1 MLEIQIIKVEDPGCL
16 WARVLRGAGV
26 QPVSPEEYERLKVK
40 MNLFY
45 HEVDMD
51 LQKLKPA
58 ELKEGLVCVVFSLA
72 LKSWCR
78 AVVESIIEGTLDSQA
93 WCLLVDHGDHIIVRA
108 DDVRTPL
115 EKFLLLPFRVRRFR
129 LAGIRPMTLQVP
141 ISGDTAELV
150 PSSTWD
156 SSATKYLHNLL
167 QVSTLVE
174 AVLCETHAGCS
185 AVELYLTINDTKIC
199 VNHELVAKKFACFV
213 SEKSSVPD
221 GNRNGDRVPVSL
233 AWDIYSSL
241 QKLLEMKGCCPV
253 KASPP
258 PDIPQNP
265 HRTEQRDDPQT
276 RTEQRD
282 DPQPQTRT
290 EQRDD
295 PQPQTRTEQR
305 DDPQPQTRTEQ
316 RDDPPPQTESEQQ
329 KPPVS
334 EEEHMPS
341 PVKPRVHKLPRKA
354 GTDTIG
360 RGWRIRVEATNMITE
375 ETCAQTDVNK
385 AQYMKFKLPVHTK
398 QIPESVEEKRH
409 SPDQTEEKRH
419 SPDQTEEKRHSPD
432 QTEEKRHSPDQTE
445 EKRHS
450 PDQTEEKR
458 HSPDQTEEKRHSP
471 DQTEEKRHSPDQTEE
486 KRHSPDQT
494 EEKRHSPDQT
504 EEKRHSPDQTEE
516 KRHSPDQTEE
526 SGSASAPAVSSA
538 SCASGSSE
546 EQKVASL
553 SQEPNLDDQ
562 LASSRLM
569 QFLNPD
575 PLNPDQ
581 ESVGAKAARCDPGHL
596 GVLVHSALRVEP
608 CRNLARAPISEQFRK
623 FLLWRKYDGPNVAE
637 SYCWPAVARGF
648 DTVLV
653 SHNGDNPLSYIPPL
667 LMLLQT
673 VSVVSSLA
681 ARTGPVAVILCPGWE
696 KVQTVLELLEDS
708 RATHSLHPT
717 SVLLGLDQDEPKKF
731 KIQRNC
737 QLLVTTPFSMTRLL
751 DAQCFLFLRLC
762 HLVLDEADVLYSQ
775 APEQMSVILKHFQK
789 VVSGEERSSCPRQ
802 IIAVG
807 GRWSAG
813 IQALVREHM
822 IYPSVIITVMEEAA
836 LYGRVHQRVQLCLDC
851 DKISVL
857 LGSLDFHPPK
867 PQKTLIITNSAEETE
882 HVYKAVVNTAV
893 FTLKAHED
901 VTDQFDFV
909 IDQWRKDI
917 GQGTQ
922 VILVTTNDC
931 LKALG
936 IRDATCVVHYGFPSS
951 PKLFG
956 RRLFCMSENFRSLP
970 DTDHGESWCPAAQSV
985 LLMSELNARHVCG
998 VLRYLR
1004 RAGARLPPELLQ
1016 FALGVQQAKE
1026 EQKTQRPLCCA
1037 LKSFGFC
1044 RDSTVCP
1051 DRHMINK
1058 SLDHPKHPDSGT
1070 VMVLPLVIKTAS
1082 VYSGRIV
1089 SQREDRYEA
1098 LAAAMSAHYAGERLC
1113 AVEVLEGALYAVQEE
1128 NTYSRV
1134 RVTEVPDKG
1143 EQLFSSVTACFIDEG
1158 RTQEVKSH
1166 QLLQL
1171 PAELQELPGQAV
1183 EIVLC
1188 RAQPVDGEMDW
1199 NPKVTR
1205 AVSLKIRGK
1214 PHQARVV
1221 MSVGNTVWVDPMV
1234 RMTRVP
1240 GLKTYINEYNV
1251 HAEILASG
1259 FGVNNPQHLDLLKRV
1274 FQREQ
1279 NLITLDQ
1286 HLTDDRSES
1295 PAPSVSEELM
1305 TSRMKDVVSTHNAL
1319 RFIQSSSADQEPTEE
1334 TRPDVNGLSSPDQTS
1349 CETDKDEALSVNR
1362 LQAANKPQF
1371 IHNPGLLS
1379 FQPPSF
1385 HPQIK
1390 WFQRGEFVNI
1400 CVKLINPVMQKCEFS
1415 SDTVIYSGYVNGRH
1429 YHTKLELSGDIIA
1442 EKCSWEIKCNE
1453 PVMKLMKKEKQDW
1466 TTLLKHKSAFVS
1478 YEFDHIDEA
1487 RASPV
1492 NGHWFQAEL
1501 GEDGCFVSS
1510 ESNSDSD

>member
-1 MLEIQIIKVEDPGCL
+1 MLEIQIIKIEDPGCL
-16 WARVLRGAGV
+16 WARVLKGPGI
-26 QPVSPEEYERLKVK
+26 QPDSPEEYESLRVK

-45 HEVDMD
+45 HEVDLD
-51 LQKLKPA
+51 VQKLKPA

-78 AVVESIIEGTLDSQA
+78 AVVESVFQGMVDTQA
-93 WCLLVDHGDHIIVRA
+93 WCLLVDHGDRIIVRA

-115 EKFLLLPFRVRRFR
+115 EKFLQLPFRVRCFK

-141 ISGDTAELV
+141 ISENTAELV

-174 AVLCETHAGCS
+174 AVLCETQAGCS
-185 AVELYLTINDTKIC
+185 VIELYLTINNTKIC

-213 SEKSSVPD
+213 SEKSSALE
-221 GNRNGDRVPVSL
+221 GNMNGDRAPISL
-233 AWDIYSSL
+233 AWDIYSSPH
-241 QKLLEMKGCCPV
+241 QLLEMKGRCPV
-253 KASPP
+253 KAPP
-258 PDIPQNP
+258 SDILI
-265 HRTEQRDDPQT
+265 RKERKDDPQT
-276 RTEQRD
+276 ETEEASQ
-282 DPQPQTRT
+282 
-290 EQRDD
+290 
-295 PQPQTRTEQR
+295 
-305 DDPQPQTRTEQ
+305 
-316 RDDPPPQTESEQQ
+316 SEKQ
-329 KPPVS
+329 KPQVS
-334 EEEHMPS
+334 VEAHMPS
-341 PVKPRVHKLPRKA
+341 QVNPRVPKLTHNA

-360 RGWRIRVEATNMITE
+360 RGWRIRAEATDIFTDE
-375 ETCAQTDVNK
+375 RCGQTDIHK
-385 AQYMKFKLPVHTK
+385 PLYMKFNTLSHSK
-398 QIPESVEEKRH
+398 QIPQPDRTDNNSIASTPAAS
-409 SPDQTEEKRH
+409 SP
-419 SPDQTEEKRHSPD
+419 
-432 QTEEKRHSPDQTE
+432 
-445 EKRHS
+445 
-450 PDQTEEKR
+450 
-458 HSPDQTEEKRHSP
+458 
-471 DQTEEKRHSPDQTEE
+471 
-486 KRHSPDQT
+486 
-494 EEKRHSPDQT
+494 
-504 EEKRHSPDQTEE
+504 
-516 KRHSPDQTEE
+516 
-526 SGSASAPAVSSA
+526 
-538 SCASGSSE
+538 SCASDSSK
-546 EQKVASL
+546 EQKVAAL
-553 SQEPNLDDQ
+553 SQEPSLEDQ
-562 LASSRLM
+562 LTSSRLM

-581 ESVGAKAARCDPGHL
+581 ESLDAKVERCDPGHL
-596 GVLVHSALRVEP
+596 GVIVHAALRVEP
-608 CRNLARAPISEQFRK
+608 CSNLTCAPISEQFRK
-623 FLLWRKYDGPNVAE
+623 FLLWRKYNGPNVAE

-653 SHNGDNPLSYIPPL
+653 SHSGDNPLSYIPPL

-681 ARTGPVAVILCPGWE
+681 ARTGPIAVILCPGWE

-708 RATHSLHPT
+708 KATYNLHPT
-717 SVLLGLDQDEPKKF
+717 SVLLGVDQEEPKKF

-737 QLLVTTPFSMTRLL
+737 QLLVTTPFTMMRLL

-807 GRWSAG
+807 SRWSTG
-813 IQALVREHM
+813 IEALVREHM

-836 LYGRVHQRVQLCLDC
+836 LYGRVHQRAQLCLDC

-857 LGSLDFHPPK
+857 LGSLDLHPPR

-917 GQGTQ
+917 GHGTQ

-956 RRLFCMSENFRSLP
+956 SRLFCMSEHFRNLS
-970 DTDHGESWCPAAQSV
+970 DMDHAESSSPAAQSV
-985 LLMSELNARHVCG
+985 LLLSELNARHVCG

-1004 RAGARLPPELLQ
+1004 RSGALLPPELLQ

-1026 EQKTQRPLCCA
+1026 DRKTDRPLCSS

-1070 VMVLPLVIKTAS
+1070 IMVLPLCLKSAN

-1089 SQREDRYEA
+1089 SRKDDCYET
-1098 LAAAMSAHYAGERLC
+1098 LATEMNAHYASERRC
-1113 AVEVLEGALYAVQEE
+1113 AVEVLKGELYAIQEE
-1128 NTYSRV
+1128 NIYNRV
-1134 RVTEVPDKG
+1134 RVMEVPEKG
-1143 EQLFSSVTACFIDEG
+1143 EQLFSSITACFIDEG

-1171 PAELQELPGQAV
+1171 PPQFQDLPGQAV
-1183 EIVLC
+1183 EIILC
-1188 RAQPVDGEMDW
+1188 RAQPVDGEVDW

-1205 AVSLKIRGK
+1205 AISLKIKGK
-1214 PHQARVV
+1214 LHQARVV

-1259 FGVNNPQHLDLLKRV
+1259 FGVFVPKCHAMNAWAVLTLRQHSWRWSALIASLTLL
-1274 FQREQ
+1274 
-1279 NLITLDQ
+1279 
-1286 HLTDDRSES
+1286 RSRIAFFKEGD
-1295 PAPSVSEELM
+1295 PAPPVSLLPKKSGGVRPSVDNQLIRILTKAVKE
-1305 TSRMKDVVSTHNAL
+1305 
-1319 RFIQSSSADQEPTEE
+1319 F
-1334 TRPDVNGLSSPDQTS
+1334 GL
-1349 CETDKDEALSVNR
+1349 E
-1362 LQAANKPQF
+1362 
-1371 IHNPGLLS
+1371 
-1379 FQPPSF
+1379 
-1385 HPQIK
+1385 
-1390 WFQRGEFVNI
+1390 
-1400 CVKLINPVMQKCEFS
+1400 
-1415 SDTVIYSGYVNGRH
+1415 
-1429 YHTKLELSGDIIA
+1429 
-1442 EKCSWEIKCNE
+1442 
-1453 PVMKLMKKEKQDW
+1453 
-1466 TTLLKHKSAFVS
+1466 
-1478 YEFDHIDEA
+1478 
-1487 RASPV
+1487 
-1492 NGHWFQAEL
+1492 
-1501 GEDGCFVSS
+1501 
-1510 ESNSDSD
+1510 

>member
-1 MLEIQIIKVEDPGCL
+1 MLEIQIIKIEDPGCL
-16 WARVLRGAGV
+16 WARVLKGPGI
-26 QPVSPEEYERLKVK
+26 QPDSPEEYENLRVK

-45 HEVDMD
+45 HEVDLD
-51 LQKLKPA
+51 VQKLKPA

-78 AVVESIIEGTLDSQA
+78 AVVESVFQGMVETQA
-93 WCLLVDHGDHIIVRA
+93 WCLLVDHGDRIIVRA

-115 EKFLLLPFRVRRFR
+115 EKFLQLPFRVRRFK

-141 ISGDTAELV
+141 ISENTAD

-167 QVSTLVE
+167 QGKMSTLVE
-174 AVLCETHAGCS
+174 AVLCETQAGCS
-185 AVELYLTINDTKIC
+185 AIELYLTINNTKVNC
-199 VNHELVAKKFACFV
+199 VYMTLFCH
-213 SEKSSVPD
+213 
-221 GNRNGDRVPVSL
+221 
-233 AWDIYSSL
+233 
-241 QKLLEMKGCCPV
+241 
-253 KASPP
+253 
-258 PDIPQNP
+258 PQN
-265 HRTEQRDDPQT
+265 TG
-276 RTEQRD
+276 
-282 DPQPQTRT
+282 
-290 EQRDD
+290 
-295 PQPQTRTEQR
+295 
-305 DDPQPQTRTEQ
+305 
-316 RDDPPPQTESEQQ
+316 
-329 KPPVS
+329 
-334 EEEHMPS
+334 
-341 PVKPRVHKLPRKA
+341 L
-354 GTDTIG
+354 
-360 RGWRIRVEATNMITE
+360 
-375 ETCAQTDVNK
+375 
-385 AQYMKFKLPVHTK
+385 
-398 QIPESVEEKRH
+398 
-409 SPDQTEEKRH
+409 
-419 SPDQTEEKRHSPD
+419 
-432 QTEEKRHSPDQTE
+432 
-445 EKRHS
+445 
-450 PDQTEEKR
+450 
-458 HSPDQTEEKRHSP
+458 
-471 DQTEEKRHSPDQTEE
+471 
-486 KRHSPDQT
+486 
-494 EEKRHSPDQT
+494 
-504 EEKRHSPDQTEE
+504 
-516 KRHSPDQTEE
+516 
-526 SGSASAPAVSSA
+526 
-538 SCASGSSE
+538 
-546 EQKVASL
+546 
-553 SQEPNLDDQ
+553 
-562 LASSRLM
+562 LM

-581 ESVGAKAARCDPGHL
+581 ESLDAKVR
-596 GVLVHSALRVEP
+596 
-608 CRNLARAPISEQFRK
+608 
-623 FLLWRKYDGPNVAE
+623 FLLWRKYNGPNVAE

-653 SHNGDNPLSYIPPL
+653 SHSGDNPLSYIPPL

-681 ARTGPVAVILCPGWE
+681 ARTGPTAVILCPGWE
-696 KVQTVLELLEDS
+696 KVQTLLELLEDS
-708 RATHSLHPT
+708 KATYNLHPT
-717 SVLLGLDQDEPKKF
+717 SVLLGVDQEEPKKF
-731 KIQRNC
+731 KIPRNC
-737 QLLVTTPFSMTRLL
+737 QLLVTTPFTMMRLL

-807 GRWSAG
+807 SRWSAG
-813 IQALVREHM
+813 IEALVREHM

-917 GQGTQ
+917 SRGTQ

-956 RRLFCMSENFRSLP
+956 SRLFCMSEHFRNLS
-970 DTDHGESWCPAAQSV
+970 DMDHAESSSPAAQSV
-985 LLMSELNARHVCG
+985 LLLSELNARHVCG

-1004 RAGARLPPELLQ
+1004 RSGALLPPELLQ

-1026 EQKTQRPLCCA
+1026 EQKTDRPLCSS

-1070 VMVLPLVIKTAS
+1070 VMVLPLCIKSAN

-1089 SQREDRYEA
+1089 SQKDDCYET
-1098 LAAAMSAHYAGERLC
+1098 LAAEMNAHYASERRC
-1113 AVEVLEGALYAVQEE
+1113 AVEVLKGELYAIQEE
-1128 NTYSRV
+1128 NIYNRV
-1134 RVTEVPDKG
+1134 RVMEVPEKG

-1171 PAELQELPGQAV
+1171 PPQFQDLPGQAV
-1183 EIVLC
+1183 ELILC
-1188 RAQPVDGEMDW
+1188 RAQPVDGEVDW

-1205 AVSLKIRGK
+1205 AISQKIRGK
-1214 PHQARVV
+1214 LHQARVV

-1259 FGVNNPQHLDLLKRV
+1259 FGVNNPQHLELLKRV
-1274 FQREQ
+1274 FQGDE
-1279 NLITLDQ
+1279 NASTLQ
-1286 HLTDDRSES
+1286 HLTDDRFITNTQISLMFES
-1295 PAPSVSEELM
+1295 PSSSSQQRVEVIEDVLTSKMRDLVS
-1305 TSRMKDVVSTHNAL
+1305 SHNAMES
-1319 RFIQSSSADQEPTEE
+1319 RQTPISPQNNSAVQC
-1334 TRPDVNGLSSPDQTS
+1334 NGVL
-1349 CETDKDEALSVNR
+1349 KD
-1362 LQAANKPQF
+1362 
-1371 IHNPGLLS
+1371 
-1379 FQPPSF
+1379 
-1385 HPQIK
+1385 
-1390 WFQRGEFVNI
+1390 
-1400 CVKLINPVMQKCEFS
+1400 
-1415 SDTVIYSGYVNGRH
+1415 SD
-1429 YHTKLELSGDIIA
+1429 D
-1442 EKCSWEIKCNE
+1442 
-1453 PVMKLMKKEKQDW
+1453 D
-1466 TTLLKHKSAFVS
+1466 
-1478 YEFDHIDEA
+1478 D
-1487 RASPV
+1487 
-1492 NGHWFQAEL
+1492 
-1501 GEDGCFVSS
+1501 SS
-1510 ESNSDSD
+1510 EGSMNIVRLV

>member
-1 MLEIQIIKVEDPGCL
+1 MGFAVGIEEMLEIQIIKIEDPGCL
-16 WARVLRGAGV
+16 WARVLKGAGV
-26 QPVSPEEYERLKVK
+26 QPDSPEEYENLRVK

-45 HEVDMD
+45 HEVDLD
-51 LQKLKPA
+51 VQKLKPS

-78 AVVESIIEGTLDSQA
+78 AVVESVFQGTVDTQA
-93 WCLLVDHGDHIIVRA
+93 WCLLVDHGDRIIVGA
-108 DDVRTPL
+108 EEVRTPL
-115 EKFLLLPFRVRRFR
+115 EKFLQLPFRVRRFK
-129 LAGIRPMTLQVP
+129 LAGIGPMTLQVP
-141 ISGDTAELV
+141 ISENTAELV

-174 AVLCETHAGCS
+174 AVLCETQASCS
-185 AVELYLTINDTKIC
+185 AIELYLTVNNTKLC
-199 VNHELVAKKFACFV
+199 VNHELVAKKFACFMK
-213 SEKSSVPD
+213 EKSSALE
-221 GNRNGDRVPVSL
+221 GNRNGDRAPISL
-233 AWDIYSSL
+233 AWDIYSSPH
-241 QKLLEMKGCCPV
+241 QLLEMKGCCPI
-253 KASPP
+253 KPP
-258 PDIPQNP
+258 PFSILT
-265 HRTEQRDDPQT
+265 RKEQKDD
-276 RTEQRD
+276 
-282 DPQPQTRT
+282 
-290 EQRDD
+290 
-295 PQPQTRTEQR
+295 
-305 DDPQPQTRTEQ
+305 
-316 RDDPPPQTESEQQ
+316 PQTESEEVSHLKKQ
-329 KPPVS
+329 KPQVS
-334 EEEHMPS
+334 EEADMLS
-341 PVKPRVHKLPRKA
+341 QVNPRVSKLTRNA

-360 RGWRIRVEATNMITE
+360 RGWRIRAEATDIFTDE
-375 ETCAQTDVNK
+375 RCDQTNVHK
-385 AQYMKFKLPVHTK
+385 PQYMKFNTLSHSK
-398 QIPESVEEKRH
+398 QIPQTFEEQQH
-409 SPDQTEEKRH
+409 NPDQTDNN
-419 SPDQTEEKRHSPD
+419 SI
-432 QTEEKRHSPDQTE
+432 
-445 EKRHS
+445 
-450 PDQTEEKR
+450 
-458 HSPDQTEEKRHSP
+458 
-471 DQTEEKRHSPDQTEE
+471 
-486 KRHSPDQT
+486 
-494 EEKRHSPDQT
+494 
-504 EEKRHSPDQTEE
+504 
-516 KRHSPDQTEE
+516 
-526 SGSASAPAVSSA
+526 ASTPAASSSSRVSD
-538 SCASGSSE
+538 SSE
-546 EQKVASL
+546 EQKVAAP
-553 SQEPNLDDQ
+553 SQEPSLEDQ

-581 ESVGAKAARCDPGHL
+581 ESLDAKVVRCDPGHS
-596 GVLVHSALRVEP
+596 GVLVHAALRVEP
-608 CRNLARAPISEQFRK
+608 CSNLTRAPISEQFRK
-623 FLLWRKYDGPNVAE
+623 FLLWRKYNGPNVAE

-653 SHNGDNPLSYIPPL
+653 SHSGDNPLSYIPPL

-681 ARTGPVAVILCPGWE
+681 ARTGPIAVILCPGWE

-708 RATHSLHPT
+708 KATYNLHPT
-717 SVLLGLDQDEPKKF
+717 SVLLGVDQEEPKKF

-737 QLLVTTPFSMTRLL
+737 QLLVTTPFTMMRLL

-807 GRWSAG
+807 SRWSAG
-813 IQALVREHM
+813 IEALVREHM
-822 IYPSVIITVMEEAA
+822 IYPSIIITVMEEAA

-857 LGSLDFHPPK
+857 LESLDFHPPK
-867 PQKTLIITNSAEETE
+867 PQKTLIITNSAKETE

-917 GQGTQ
+917 GRGTQ

-956 RRLFCMSENFRSLP
+956 SRLFCLSENFRNLP
-970 DTDHGESWCPAAQSV
+970 DMDHAESSSPAAQSV
-985 LLMSELNARHVCG
+985 LLLSELNARHVCG

-1004 RAGARLPPELLQ
+1004 RTGALLPPELLQ

-1026 EQKTQRPLCCA
+1026 EQKTDRPLCSS

-1051 DRHMINK
+1051 DRHTINK

-1070 VMVLPLVIKTAS
+1070 VMVLPLCIKSAN

-1089 SQREDRYEA
+1089 SQKDDVYES
-1098 LAAAMSAHYAGERLC
+1098 LAAQMNAHYATERRC
-1113 AVEVLEGALYAVQEE
+1113 AVEVLKGELYAVQEE
-1128 NTYSRV
+1128 NIYNRV
-1134 RVTEVPDKG
+1134 RVIEVPEKG

-1171 PAELQELPGQAV
+1171 PPQFQDLLGQAV
-1183 EIVLC
+1183 EIILC
-1188 RAQPVDGEMDW
+1188 RVQPVDGEVDW

-1205 AVSLKIRGK
+1205 AISQKIKGK
-1214 PHQARVV
+1214 LHQARVV

-1274 FQREQ
+1274 FQGDE
-1279 NLITLDQ
+1279 NANTLQ
-1286 HLTDDRSES
+1286 HLTNDRFES
-1295 PAPSVSEELM
+1295 PSSSSQQRVEVIEDVL
-1305 TSRMKDVVSTHNAL
+1305 TSRMKDLVSSHNAMEFSQTPISPQNNSAVQCNGDL
-1319 RFIQSSSADQEPTEE
+1319 KDSDDFDDSSEASMNIMSPDLNGFSSPKQ
-1334 TRPDVNGLSSPDQTS
+1334 TRPASS
-1349 CETDKDEALSVNR
+1349 ETDKDETLSANK
-1362 LQAANKPQF
+1362 LKKINKPQNF
-1371 IHNPGLLS
+1371 HYPAPIS
-1379 FQPPSF
+1379 FQPTSF

-1390 WFQRGEFVNI
+1390 WFQRSETVTVYI
-1400 CVKLINPVMQKCEFS
+1400 KLISPVMQKCDFC
-1415 SDTVIYSGYVNGRH
+1415 SDTVIYSGYVNDRH
-1429 YHTKLELSGDIIA
+1429 YYAKLELSGDIIA
-1442 EKCSWEIKCNE
+1442 EECSWEMRCNE
-1453 PVMKLMKKEKQDW
+1453 PVMKLKKKEKQDW
-1466 TTLLKHKSAFVS
+1466 RTLLKHKSQFVS
-1478 YEFDHIDEA
+1478 YEFDFIDEP
-1487 RASPV
+1487 RVSSL
-1492 NGHWFQAEL
+1492 NGHLFLAEV
-1501 GEDGCFVSS
+1501 GEEGCYVSS
-1510 ESNSDSD
+1510 ESASDSD

>member
-1 MLEIQIIKVEDPGCL
+1 PGIQPD
-16 WARVLRGAGV
+16 
-26 QPVSPEEYERLKVK
+26 SPEEYESLRVK
-40 MNLFY
+40 INLFY
-45 HEVDMD
+45 HEVDLD
-51 LQKLKPA
+51 VQKLKPA

-78 AVVESIIEGTLDSQA
+78 AVVESVFQGMVDTQA
-93 WCLLVDHGDHIIVRA
+93 WCLLVDHGDRIIVRA

-115 EKFLLLPFRVRRFR
+115 EKFLQLPFRVRCFK

-141 ISGDTAELV
+141 ISENTAELV

-174 AVLCETHAGCS
+174 AVLCETQAGCS
-185 AVELYLTINDTKIC
+185 VIELYLTINNIKIC

-213 SEKSSVPD
+213 SEKSSALEE
-221 GNRNGDRVPVSL
+221 NRNGDRAPISL
-233 AWDIYSSL
+233 AWDIYSSPN
-241 QKLLEMKGCCPV
+241 QLLEMKGRCPV
-253 KASPP
+253 KAPP
-258 PDIPQNP
+258 SDILI
-265 HRTEQRDDPQT
+265 RKERKDDPQT
-276 RTEQRD
+276 GQC
-282 DPQPQTRT
+282 
-290 EQRDD
+290 
-295 PQPQTRTEQR
+295 
-305 DDPQPQTRTEQ
+305 
-316 RDDPPPQTESEQQ
+316 
-329 KPPVS
+329 V
-334 EEEHMPS
+334 
-341 PVKPRVHKLPRKA
+341 RVCQLNSYFC
-354 GTDTIG
+354 GLIQIG
-360 RGWRIRVEATNMITE
+360 RGWRIRAEATDIFTDE
-375 ETCAQTDVNK
+375 RCGQTDIHN
-385 AQYMKFKLPVHTK
+385 
-398 QIPESVEEKRH
+398 
-409 SPDQTEEKRH
+409 
-419 SPDQTEEKRHSPD
+419 
-432 QTEEKRHSPDQTE
+432 
-445 EKRHS
+445 
-450 PDQTEEKR
+450 
-458 HSPDQTEEKRHSP
+458 
-471 DQTEEKRHSPDQTEE
+471 
-486 KRHSPDQT
+486 
-494 EEKRHSPDQT
+494 
-504 EEKRHSPDQTEE
+504 
-516 KRHSPDQTEE
+516 
-526 SGSASAPAVSSA
+526 ASDSSK
-538 SCASGSSE
+538 
-546 EQKVASL
+546 EQKVAAL
-553 SQEPNLDDQ
+553 SQEPSLEDQ
-562 LASSRLM
+562 LTSSRLM

-581 ESVGAKAARCDPGHL
+581 ESLDAKVERCDPGHL
-596 GVLVHSALRVEP
+596 GVIVHAALRVEP
-608 CRNLARAPISEQFRK
+608 CSNLTRAPISEQFRK
-623 FLLWRKYDGPNVAE
+623 FLLWRKYNGPNVAE

-653 SHNGDNPLSYIPPL
+653 SHSGDNPLSYIPPL

-681 ARTGPVAVILCPGWE
+681 ARTGPIAVILCPGWE

-708 RATHSLHPT
+708 KATYNLHPT
-717 SVLLGLDQDEPKKF
+717 SVLLGVDQEEPKKF

-737 QLLVTTPFSMTRLL
+737 QLLVTTPFTMMRLL

-807 GRWSAG
+807 SRWSAG
-813 IQALVREHM
+813 IEALVREHM

-836 LYGRVHQRVQLCLDC
+836 LYGRVHQRAQLCLDC

-917 GQGTQ
+917 GHGTQ

-956 RRLFCMSENFRSLP
+956 SRLFCMSEHFRNLS
-970 DTDHGESWCPAAQSV
+970 DMDHAESSSPAAQSV
-985 LLMSELNARHVCG
+985 LLLSELNARHVCG

-1004 RAGARLPPELLQ
+1004 RSGALLPPELLQ

-1026 EQKTQRPLCCA
+1026 DRKTDRPLCSS

-1070 VMVLPLVIKTAS
+1070 IMVLPLCIKSAN

-1089 SQREDRYEA
+1089 SRKDDCYET
-1098 LAAAMSAHYAGERLC
+1098 LAAEMNAHYGSERRC
-1113 AVEVLEGALYAVQEE
+1113 AVEVLKGELYAIQEE
-1128 NTYSRV
+1128 NIYNRV
-1134 RVTEVPDKG
+1134 RVMEVPEKG

-1171 PAELQELPGQAV
+1171 PPQFQDLPGQAV
-1183 EIVLC
+1183 EIILC
-1188 RAQPVDGEMDW
+1188 RAQPVDGEVVW

-1205 AVSLKIRGK
+1205 AISQKIKGK
-1214 PHQARVV
+1214 LHQARVV

-1259 FGVNNPQHLDLLKRV
+1259 FGVNNPQHVDLLKRV
-1274 FQREQ
+1274 FQGDE
-1279 NLITLDQ
+1279 NANTLQ
-1286 HLTDDRSES
+1286 HLTDDRFES
-1295 PAPSVSEELM
+1295 PSSSSQQRVEVTVDVL
-1305 TSRMKDVVSTHNAL
+1305 TSRMKDLVSSHNVMDFSQTPISPQNNSAVL
-1319 RFIQSSSADQEPTEE
+1319 CNGDLKDSDVDDDDSSEGSMNIMSPDLNGFSSLNQ
-1334 TRPDVNGLSSPDQTS
+1334 TRPTSS
-1349 CETDKDEALSVNR
+1349 ETGTNTKCF
-1362 LQAANKPQF
+1362 PC
-1371 IHNPGLLS
+1371 
-1379 FQPPSF
+1379 SF

-1390 WFQRGEFVNI
+1390 WFQRGELVTI
-1400 CVKLINPVMQKCEFS
+1400 YIKLINPAMQKCEFH
-1415 SDTVIYSGYVNGRH
+1415 SDTAIYSGYVYDRH
-1429 YHTKLELSGDIIA
+1429 YYAKLELSGDIIA
-1442 EKCSWEIKCNE
+1442 DESSWEMRCNE
-1453 PVMKLMKKEKQDW
+1453 PVMKLKKKEKRDW
-1466 TTLLKHKSAFVS
+1466 RSLLKHKAPSIS
-1478 YEFDHIDEA
+1478 YSD
-1487 RASPV
+1487 V
-1492 NGHWFQAEL
+1492 
-1501 GEDGCFVSS
+1501 GEEGCYVSS
-1510 ESNSDSD
+1510 ECDSD

>member
-1 MLEIQIIKVEDPGCL
+1 
-16 WARVLRGAGV
+16 
-26 QPVSPEEYERLKVK
+26 

-51 LQKLKPA
+51 LQKLKPD

-141 ISGDTAELV
+141 ISGDPAELV
-150 PSSTWD
+150 PSSMWD

-233 AWDIYSSL
+233 AWDIYSSP

-253 KASPP
+253 KASPT

-265 HRTEQRDDPQT
+265 HRTE
-276 RTEQRD
+276 RTDE
-282 DPQPQTRT
+282 
-290 EQRDD
+290 
-295 PQPQTRTEQR
+295 
-305 DDPQPQTRTEQ
+305 
-316 RDDPPPQTESEQQ
+316 PPQTESEQQ
-329 KPPVS
+329 KPQVS
-334 EEEHMPS
+334 EEEHTPS
-341 PVKPRVHKLPRKA
+341 PVKPRLHKLTRNA
-354 GTDTIG
+354 GTNTIG
-360 RGWRIRVEATNMITE
+360 RGWRIRVEATDIITD
-375 ETCAQTDVNK
+375 ETCAQTVMNK
-385 AQYMKFKLPVHTK
+385 AQYMKFKVHSK
-398 QIPESVEEKRH
+398 QIPESVEEKRD
-409 SPDQTEEKRH
+409 SPDQTEEN
-419 SPDQTEEKRHSPD
+419 
-432 QTEEKRHSPDQTE
+432 
-445 EKRHS
+445 
-450 PDQTEEKR
+450 
-458 HSPDQTEEKRHSP
+458 
-471 DQTEEKRHSPDQTEE
+471 
-486 KRHSPDQT
+486 
-494 EEKRHSPDQT
+494 
-504 EEKRHSPDQTEE
+504 
-516 KRHSPDQTEE
+516 
-526 SGSASAPAVSSA
+526 GIMASA
-538 SCASGSSE
+538 SCTSGSSE

-581 ESVGAKAARCDPGHL
+581 DSLDAKAARCDPGHL
-596 GVLVHSALRVEP
+596 GVVVHSALRVEP

-623 FLLWRKYDGPNVAE
+623 FLLWRKYSGPSVAE

-653 SHNGDNPLSYIPPL
+653 SHSGDNPLSYIPPL

-673 VSVVSSLA
+673 VSVVSSIA

-737 QLLVTTPFSMTRLL
+737 QLLVTTPFSMMRLL

-775 APEQMSVILKHFQK
+775 APEQMSVILKHFK
-789 VVSGEERSSCPRQ
+789 KLVSGEERSSCPRQ

-807 GRWSAG
+807 GRWSDG

-917 GQGTQ
+917 GHGTQ

-985 LLMSELNARHVCG
+985 LLLSELNARHVCG

-1070 VMVLPLVIKTAS
+1070 VMVLPLLIKTAS

-1098 LAAAMSAHYAGERLC
+1098 LAAAMSAHYAGERRC
-1113 AVEVLEGALYAVQEE
+1113 AVEVLEGELYAIQDE

-1134 RVTEVPDKG
+1134 RVMEVPDKG

-1171 PAELQELPGQAV
+1171 PAEFQELPGQAV

-1188 RAQPVDGEMDW
+1188 RAQPVDGEVDW

-1214 PHQARVV
+1214 LHQARVV

-1274 FQREQ
+1274 FQGEQ

-1295 PAPSVSEELM
+1295 PVLSVSEELM
-1305 TSRMKDVVSTHNAL
+1305 TSRMKDVVSAHNAL
-1319 RFIQSSSADQEPTEE
+1319 HFIHSSSADQEPAEE
-1334 TRPDVNGLSSPDQTS
+1334 TRLTPSFRLVLTHLLIIILMFFCFSPDVNGFSSPDQTS
-1349 CETDKDEALSVNR
+1349 YKDEALSVNR

-1371 IHNPGLLS
+1371 LHNPALLS

-1390 WFQRGEFVNI
+1390 WFQKGEFVTI

-1415 SDTVIYSGYVNGRH
+1415 SDTVIYSGYVNDRH
-1429 YHTKLELSGDIIA
+1429 YHAKLELSGDIIA
-1442 EKCSWEIKCNE
+1442 ERCSWEIRCNE

-1501 GEDGCFVSS
+1501 GEDGCYVSS
-1510 ESNSDSD
+1510 ESCSDSD

>member
-1 MLEIQIIKVEDPGCL
+1 MLEIQIIKIEDPGCL
-16 WARVLRGAGV
+16 WARVLKGPGI
-26 QPVSPEEYERLKVK
+26 QPDNPEEYEHLRVK

-45 HEVDMD
+45 HEVDLD
-51 LQKLKPA
+51 IQKLKPA

-78 AVVESIIEGTLDSQA
+78 AVVESVIEGTLDSQA

-115 EKFLLLPFRVRRFR
+115 EKFLQLPFRLRRFR

-199 VNHELVAKKFACFV
+199 VNHELVAKKFACFM
-213 SEKSSVPD
+213 SERSSVPE
-221 GNRNGDRVPVSL
+221 GSGNGDRAPVSL
-233 AWDIYSSL
+233 AWDIYSSP

-253 KASPP
+253 KAAPA
-258 PDIPQNP
+258 DIP
-265 HRTEQRDDPQT
+265 HRKERSDDPH
-276 RTEQRD
+276 
-282 DPQPQTRT
+282 PH
-290 EQRDD
+290 
-295 PQPQTRTEQR
+295 
-305 DDPQPQTRTEQ
+305 
-316 RDDPPPQTESEQQ
+316 TESEQQ
-329 KPPVS
+329 KPQVS
-334 EEEHMPS
+334 EEAHVPS
-341 PVKPRVHKLPRKA
+341 PVKPQGPKLTRNA

-360 RGWRIRVEATNMITE
+360 RGWRIRVEATDIITD
-375 ETCAQTDVNK
+375 ETCAQNNTNWSR
-385 AQYMKFKLPVHTK
+385 YMKFKVHSK
-398 QIPESVEEKRH
+398 PISESVGEKQH
-409 SPDQTEEKRH
+409 SQTEENG
-419 SPDQTEEKRHSPD
+419 T
-432 QTEEKRHSPDQTE
+432 
-445 EKRHS
+445 
-450 PDQTEEKR
+450 
-458 HSPDQTEEKRHSP
+458 
-471 DQTEEKRHSPDQTEE
+471 
-486 KRHSPDQT
+486 
-494 EEKRHSPDQT
+494 
-504 EEKRHSPDQTEE
+504 
-516 KRHSPDQTEE
+516 
-526 SGSASAPAVSSA
+526 ASTPAVSP
-538 SCASGSSE
+538 ASGSSSE
-546 EQKVASL
+546 EQKVAAL
-553 SQEPNLDDQ
+553 SQEPSLDDQ

-581 ESVGAKAARCDPGHL
+581 ESLDAKVVRCDPGHS
-596 GVLVHSALRVEP
+596 GVLVHSALRIEP
-608 CRNLARAPISEQFRK
+608 CRNLARAPISEPFRK
-623 FLLWRKYDGPNVAE
+623 FLLWKKYNGPNVAE

-653 SHNGDNPLSYIPPL
+653 SHNGDNPLSYVPPL

-673 VSVVSSLA
+673 VSIVSSLA

-717 SVLLGLDQDEPKKF
+717 SVLLGVDQDEPKKF

-737 QLLVTTPFSMTRLL
+737 QLLVTTPFTMMRLL

-813 IQALVREHM
+813 MEALVREHM
-822 IYPSVIITVMEEAA
+822 IYPSVVITVMEEAA

-901 VTDQFDFV
+901 VTDQFDFI

-917 GQGTQ
+917 GHGTQ
-922 VILVTTNDC
+922 LILVITNDC

-956 RRLFCMSENFRSLP
+956 SRLFCMSENFRSLL
-970 DTDHGESWCPAAQSV
+970 DMDHGESGSPTAQSV
-985 LLMSELNARHVCG
+985 LLLSEQNARHVCG

-1004 RAGARLPPELLQ
+1004 RAGALLPPELLQ

-1026 EQKTQRPLCCA
+1026 EQKTDRPLCCS

-1044 RDSTVCP
+1044 RDSTACP

-1070 VMVLPLVIKTAS
+1070 VMVLPLLIKTAN

-1089 SQREDRYEA
+1089 RQKDDPYEA
-1098 LAAAMSAHYAGERLC
+1098 LAAQMSAHYADERRC
-1113 AVEVLEGALYAVQEE
+1113 AVDVLQGELYAIQEE
-1128 NTYSRV
+1128 SVCHRV
-1134 RVTEVPDKG
+1134 RVIEVPDKG

-1171 PAELQELPGQAV
+1171 PAQFQDLPGQAV
-1183 EIVLC
+1183 EIILC
-1188 RAQPVDGEMDW
+1188 RAQPVDGEVDW

-1214 PHQARVV
+1214 LHQARVV

-1259 FGVNNPQHLDLLKRV
+1259 FGVSNPQHLDLLKRV
-1274 FQREQ
+1274 FQGEQ
-1279 NLITLDQ
+1279 DFSTLDQ
-1286 HLTDDRSES
+1286 LLTDDSCES
-1295 PAPSVSEELM
+1295 PSLRVSVTEDQM
-1305 TSRMKDVVSTHNAL
+1305 ASRMKDVVSAHNAM
-1319 RFIQSSSADQEPTEE
+1319 RFIQSSGDQEPAQESS
-1334 TRPDVNGLSSPDQTS
+1334 RPHLNGFSSPEQAS
-1349 CETDKDEALSVNR
+1349 CETDKDEALSVNKP
-1362 LQAANKPQF
+1362 QTVNKPQIF
-1371 IHNPGLLS
+1371 HNPAILS
-1379 FQPPSF
+1379 FQPSSF

-1390 WFQRGEFVNI
+1390 WFQRGEIVTV
-1400 CVKLINPVMQKCEFS
+1400 CVKLTSPVMQKCEFS
-1415 SDTVIYSGYVNGRH
+1415 SDTVTYSGFVNDRR
-1429 YHTKLELSGDIIA
+1429 YYAKLELFGDIIA
-1442 EKCSWEIKCNE
+1442 ERCSWEIRCNE

-1466 TTLLKHKSAFVS
+1466 RTLLKHKSAFVS
-1478 YEFDHIDEA
+1478 YEFDYIDEA

-1492 NGHWFQAEL
+1492 NGHCFLAEV

-1510 ESNSDSD
+1510 DSDSD

>member
-1 MLEIQIIKVEDPGCL
+1 MLEIQIMKIEDPGCL
-16 WARVLRGAGV
+16 WARVLKGSGI
-26 QPVSPEEYERLKVK
+26 QPDSPEEYESLRVK

-45 HEVDMD
+45 HEVDLD
-51 LQKLKPA
+51 VQKLKPA

-78 AVVESIIEGTLDSQA
+78 AVVESVFQGMVDMQA
-93 WCLLVDHGDHIIVRA
+93 WCLLVDHGDRIIVGA
-108 DDVRTPL
+108 EDVRTPL
-115 EKFLLLPFRVRRFR
+115 EKFLQLPFRVRCFK

-141 ISGDTAELV
+141 VSENTAELV

-174 AVLCETHAGCS
+174 AVLCETQAGCS
-185 AVELYLTINDTKIC
+185 AIELYLTINNTKLC
-199 VNHELVAKKFACFV
+199 VNHELVVKKFACFLK
-213 SEKSSVPD
+213 EESSALE
-221 GNRNGDRVPVSL
+221 GNRNGDRAPISL
-233 AWDIYSSL
+233 AWDIYSSPH
-241 QKLLEMKGCCPV
+241 QLLEMKGCCPV
-253 KASPP
+253 KPP
-258 PDIPQNP
+258 PFSILT
-265 HRTEQRDDPQT
+265 RKEQKDDP
-276 RTEQRD
+276 RTGHR
-282 DPQPQTRT
+282 
-290 EQRDD
+290 
-295 PQPQTRTEQR
+295 
-305 DDPQPQTRTEQ
+305 
-316 RDDPPPQTESEQQ
+316 Q
-329 KPPVS
+329 KPQLS
-334 EEEHMPS
+334 EEADMLS
-341 PVKPRVHKLPRKA
+341 QVNPRVSKLARNA

-360 RGWRIRVEATNMITE
+360 RGWRIRAEATDIFTDERCSFCNPPISCQNMVLLVFV
-375 ETCAQTDVNK
+375 CLQ
-385 AQYMKFKLPVHTK
+385 
-398 QIPESVEEKRH
+398 
-409 SPDQTEEKRH
+409 
-419 SPDQTEEKRHSPD
+419 
-432 QTEEKRHSPDQTE
+432 
-445 EKRHS
+445 
-450 PDQTEEKR
+450 
-458 HSPDQTEEKRHSP
+458 
-471 DQTEEKRHSPDQTEE
+471 
-486 KRHSPDQT
+486 
-494 EEKRHSPDQT
+494 
-504 EEKRHSPDQTEE
+504 
-516 KRHSPDQTEE
+516 
-526 SGSASAPAVSSA
+526 SASD
-538 SCASGSSE
+538 SSE
-546 EQKVASL
+546 EQKVAAP
-553 SQEPNLDDQ
+553 SQEPSLEDQ
-562 LASSRLM
+562 LTSSRLM

-575 PLNPDQ
+575 PLNPAQ
-581 ESVGAKAARCDPGHL
+581 ESLDAKVVRCDPGHS
-596 GVLVHSALRVEP
+596 GVLVHAALRVEP
-608 CRNLARAPISEQFRK
+608 CSNLTRAPISEKFRK
-623 FLLWRKYDGPNVAE
+623 FLLWRKYNGPNVAE

-653 SHNGDNPLSYIPPL
+653 SHCGDSPLSYIPPL

-681 ARTGPVAVILCPGWE
+681 ARTGPIAVILCPGWE
-696 KVQTVLELLEDS
+696 KVQMVLELLEDS
-708 RATHSLHPT
+708 KATYNLHPT
-717 SVLLGLDQDEPKKF
+717 SVLLGVDQEEPKKF

-737 QLLVTTPFSMTRLL
+737 QLLVTTPFTMMRLL

-807 GRWSAG
+807 SRWSAG
-813 IQALVREHM
+813 IEALVREHM
-822 IYPSVIITVMEEAA
+822 IYPSIIITVMEEAA

-917 GQGTQ
+917 GHGTQ

-956 RRLFCMSENFRSLP
+956 SRLFCLSENFRNLP
-970 DTDHGESWCPAAQSV
+970 EMDHAESSSPAAQSV
-985 LLMSELNARHVCG
+985 LLLSELNARHVCG

-1004 RAGARLPPELLQ
+1004 RSGALLPPELLQ

-1026 EQKTQRPLCCA
+1026 EQKTDRPLCSS

-1070 VMVLPLVIKTAS
+1070 VMVLPLCIKSAN
-1082 VYSGRIV
+1082 VYSGRIM
-1089 SQREDRYEA
+1089 SQKDDGYET
-1098 LAAAMSAHYAGERLC
+1098 LAVQMNAHYVIERRC
-1113 AVEVLEGALYAVQEE
+1113 AVEVLKGELYAVQEE
-1128 NTYSRV
+1128 NIYNRV
-1134 RVTEVPDKG
+1134 CVIEVPEKG

-1171 PAELQELPGQAV
+1171 PPQFQDLPGQAV
-1183 EIVLC
+1183 EIILC
-1188 RAQPVDGEMDW
+1188 RAQPVDGEVDW

-1205 AVSLKIRGK
+1205 AISQKIKGK
-1214 PHQARVV
+1214 LHQARVV

-1274 FQREQ
+1274 FQGDE
-1279 NLITLDQ
+1279 NANTLQ
-1286 HLTDDRSES
+1286 HLTDDRFES
-1295 PAPSVSEELM
+1295 PSSSSQQRVEVTEDVL
-1305 TSRMKDVVSTHNAL
+1305 TSRMKDLVSSHNAMDFSQTPISPQNNSAVQCNGDL
-1319 RFIQSSSADQEPTEE
+1319 KDSDDDDDDDDDDDEDDSSEGSMNTMSPDLNGFSSPKQ
-1334 TRPDVNGLSSPDQTS
+1334 TRPASS
-1349 CETDKDEALSVNR
+1349 ETGINTKCF
-1362 LQAANKPQF
+1362 PC
-1371 IHNPGLLS
+1371 
-1379 FQPPSF
+1379 SF

-1390 WFQRGEFVNI
+1390 WFQRGELVTVYI
-1400 CVKLINPVMQKCEFS
+1400 KLINPVMQKCDFC
-1415 SDTVIYSGYVNGRH
+1415 SDTVIYSGYVNDRH
-1429 YHTKLELSGDIIA
+1429 YYAKLELSGAITT
-1442 EKCSWEIKCNE
+1442 EQCSWEMRCNE
-1453 PVMKLMKKEKQDW
+1453 PVMKLKKKEKRDW
-1466 TTLLKHKSAFVS
+1466 RTLLKHKV
-1478 YEFDHIDEA
+1478 
-1487 RASPV
+1487 
-1492 NGHWFQAEL
+1492 
-1501 GEDGCFVSS
+1501 GEEGCYVSS
-1510 ESNSDSD
+1510 ESASDSD

>member
-1 MLEIQIIKVEDPGCL
+1 MLEIQIIKIEDPGCL
-16 WARVLRGAGV
+16 WARVLKGPGI
-26 QPVSPEEYERLKVK
+26 QPDSPEDYENLRVK

-45 HEVDMD
+45 HDVDLD
-51 LQKLKPA
+51 VQKLKPA
-58 ELKEGLVCVVFSLA
+58 ELKEGLVCVVFSLD

-78 AVVESIIEGTLDSQA
+78 AVVESVFQGTGDTQA
-93 WCLLVDHGDHIIVRA
+93 WCLLLDHGDRIIVRA
-108 DDVRTPL
+108 DDVRSPL
-115 EKFLLLPFRVRRFR
+115 ERFLQLPFRVRRFK

-141 ISGDTAELV
+141 IAENTAELV

-174 AVLCETHAGCS
+174 AVLCETQLGCS
-185 AVELYLTINDTKIC
+185 AIELYLTVNNTKIC
-199 VNHELVAKKFACFV
+199 VNDELVAKKFACFMR
-213 SEKSSVPD
+213 EESSALE
-221 GNRNGDRVPVSL
+221 GNRNGDRTPISL
-233 AWDIYSSL
+233 AWDIYSSPH
-241 QKLLEMKGCCPV
+241 QLLEMKGRCPI
-253 KASPP
+253 KPPP
-258 PDIPQNP
+258 PDIPI
-265 HRTEQRDDPQT
+265 RKERKDG
-276 RTEQRD
+276 
-282 DPQPQTRT
+282 
-290 EQRDD
+290 
-295 PQPQTRTEQR
+295 
-305 DDPQPQTRTEQ
+305 
-316 RDDPPPQTESEQQ
+316 PQTEIDEVSHSEKQ
-329 KPPVS
+329 KPQVS
-334 EEEHMPS
+334 EEAHMP
-341 PVKPRVHKLPRKA
+341 PRAPKLTRNA

-360 RGWRIRVEATNMITE
+360 RGWRIRAEATDIFRDE
-375 ETCAQTDVNK
+375 CCGQTRIHK
-385 AQYMKFKLPVHTK
+385 PPYMFDTLSHSK
-398 QIPESVEEKRH
+398 QIPQ
-409 SPDQTEEKRH
+409 PDQTDNNSIASTPAAS
-419 SPDQTEEKRHSPD
+419 SP
-432 QTEEKRHSPDQTE
+432 
-445 EKRHS
+445 
-450 PDQTEEKR
+450 
-458 HSPDQTEEKRHSP
+458 
-471 DQTEEKRHSPDQTEE
+471 
-486 KRHSPDQT
+486 
-494 EEKRHSPDQT
+494 
-504 EEKRHSPDQTEE
+504 
-516 KRHSPDQTEE
+516 
-526 SGSASAPAVSSA
+526 
-538 SCASGSSE
+538 SCASDSPE
-546 EQKVASL
+546 EQKVAAL
-553 SQEPNLDDQ
+553 SQEPSLEDQ
-562 LASSRLM
+562 LTSSRLM

-581 ESVGAKAARCDPGHL
+581 ESLDAKIERCNPGHL
-596 GVLVHSALRVEP
+596 GVIVHTALRVEP
-608 CRNLARAPISEQFRK
+608 CRKLTRAPISEQFRK
-623 FLLWRKYDGPNVAE
+623 FLLWRKYNGPNVAE
-637 SYCWPAVARGF
+637 SYCWPSVARGF

-653 SHNGDNPLSYIPPL
+653 SHSGDNPLSYIPPL

-681 ARTGPVAVILCPGWE
+681 ARTGPIAVILCPGWE

-708 RATHSLHPT
+708 KATYNLHPT
-717 SVLLGLDQDEPKKF
+717 SVLLGVDQEEPKKF

-737 QLLVTTPFSMTRLL
+737 QLLVTTPFTMMRLL

-807 GRWSAG
+807 SRWSAG
-813 IQALVREHM
+813 IEALVREHM

-917 GQGTQ
+917 SRGTQ

-956 RRLFCMSENFRSLP
+956 SRLFCMSEHFRNLS
-970 DTDHGESWCPAAQSV
+970 DMDHAESSSPAAQSV
-985 LLMSELNARHVCG
+985 LLLSELNARHVCG

-1004 RAGARLPPELLQ
+1004 RSGALLPPELLQ

-1026 EQKTQRPLCCA
+1026 EQKTDRPLCSS

-1058 SLDHPKHPDSGT
+1058 ALDQPKHPDSGNI
-1070 VMVLPLVIKTAS
+1070 MVLPLCIKSAN

-1089 SQREDRYEA
+1089 SQKEDCYET
-1098 LAAAMSAHYAGERLC
+1098 LAAEMNAHYASERRC
-1113 AVEVLEGALYAVQEE
+1113 AVQVLKGELYAIQEE
-1128 NTYSRV
+1128 NIYNRV
-1134 RVTEVPDKG
+1134 CVMELPEKG

-1171 PAELQELPGQAV
+1171 PPQFQAVPSQAV
-1183 EIVLC
+1183 EIILC
-1188 RAQPVDGEMDW
+1188 RAQPVDGEVDW

-1205 AVSLKIRGK
+1205 AISQKIKGK
-1214 PHQARVV
+1214 LHQARLV

-1259 FGVNNPQHLDLLKRV
+1259 FGVNNPQHVDLLKRV
-1274 FQREQ
+1274 FQGDE
-1279 NLITLDQ
+1279 NASMLQ
-1286 HLTDDRSES
+1286 HLTDDRFES
-1295 PAPSVSEELM
+1295 PSSSSQQRVDVIEDAL
-1305 TSRMKDVVSTHNAL
+1305 TSKMKDLVCSHNAVL
-1319 RFIQSSSADQEPTEE
+1319 EFSQTPISPQNNSAGQCNGDLKDSNDDDDDSSEGSMDIMSPDPNGFSSPNP
-1334 TRPDVNGLSSPDQTS
+1334 TRPASS
-1349 CETDKDEALSVNR
+1349 ETGI
-1362 LQAANKPQF
+1362 F
-1371 IHNPGLLS
+1371 IH
-1379 FQPPSF
+1379 
-1385 HPQIK
+1385 I
-1390 WFQRGEFVNI
+1390 
-1400 CVKLINPVMQKCEFS
+1400 
-1415 SDTVIYSGYVNGRH
+1415 
-1429 YHTKLELSGDIIA
+1429 
-1442 EKCSWEIKCNE
+1442 
-1453 PVMKLMKKEKQDW
+1453 
-1466 TTLLKHKSAFVS
+1466 
-1478 YEFDHIDEA
+1478 
-1487 RASPV
+1487 
-1492 NGHWFQAEL
+1492 
-1501 GEDGCFVSS
+1501 
-1510 ESNSDSD
+1510 

>member
-1 MLEIQIIKVEDPGCL
+1 MLEIQIIKIEDPGCL
-16 WARVLRGAGV
+16 WARVLKGPGI
-26 QPVSPEEYERLKVK
+26 QPDNPEEYEQLRLK

-45 HEVDMD
+45 HEVDLD
-51 LQKLKPA
+51 VQKLKPA
-58 ELKEGLVCVVFSLA
+58 ELKEGLVCVVFSQA

-78 AVVESIIEGTLDSQA
+78 AVVESVMEGTLDAQA
-93 WCLLVDHGDHIIVRA
+93 WCLLVDHGDRIIVRA

-115 EKFLLLPFRVRRFR
+115 EKFLQLPFRVRCFK

-141 ISGDTAELV
+141 ISEDMAELV

-185 AVELYLTINDTKIC
+185 AIELYLTINDTKIC
-199 VNHELVAKKFACFV
+199 VNHELVAKKFACFI
-213 SEKSSVPD
+213 SEKSSVPE
-221 GNRNGDRVPVSL
+221 GTRNGDRAPVSL
-233 AWDIYSSL
+233 AWDIYSSPH
-241 QKLLEMKGCCPV
+241 QLLEMKGCCPV
-253 KASPP
+253 KAPP
-258 PDIPQNP
+258 LDIL
-265 HRTEQRDDPQT
+265 HRKERKDDLHPLTET
-276 RTEQRD
+276 
-282 DPQPQTRT
+282 
-290 EQRDD
+290 
-295 PQPQTRTEQR
+295 
-305 DDPQPQTRTEQ
+305 
-316 RDDPPPQTESEQQ
+316 EQQ

-334 EEEHMPS
+334 DEVLS
-341 PVKPRVHKLPRKA
+341 QVKPRVHKLTRNV
-354 GTDTIG
+354 GSDTIG
-360 RGWRIRVEATNMITE
+360 RGWRIRVEATDIITDETSAPANM
-375 ETCAQTDVNK
+375 NK
-385 AQYMKFKLPVHTK
+385 SQYMKFKLHSK
-398 QIPESVEEKRH
+398 QIPEH
-409 SPDQTEEKRH
+409 SPDQTEENIASTPAA
-419 SPDQTEEKRHSPD
+419 SP
-432 QTEEKRHSPDQTE
+432 
-445 EKRHS
+445 
-450 PDQTEEKR
+450 
-458 HSPDQTEEKRHSP
+458 
-471 DQTEEKRHSPDQTEE
+471 
-486 KRHSPDQT
+486 
-494 EEKRHSPDQT
+494 
-504 EEKRHSPDQTEE
+504 
-516 KRHSPDQTEE
+516 
-526 SGSASAPAVSSA
+526 A

-546 EQKVASL
+546 EQKVAAL
-553 SQEPNLDDQ
+553 SQEPSLDDQ
-562 LASSRLM
+562 LASARLM

-581 ESVGAKAARCDPGHL
+581 ESLDAKVVRCDPGHS
-596 GVLVHSALRVEP
+596 GVLVHSSLRITP
-608 CRNLARAPISEQFRK
+608 CSNLTCAPITEQFRK
-623 FLLWRKYDGPNVAE
+623 FLLWRKYNGPNVAE

-653 SHNGDNPLSYIPPL
+653 SHSGDNPLSYIPPL
-667 LMLLQT
+667 LMLLQM
-673 VSVVSSLA
+673 VSVTSSLA

-696 KVQTVLELLEDS
+696 KVQTVLEFLEDS
-708 RATHSLHPT
+708 RATQNLHPT
-717 SVLLGLDQDEPKKF
+717 SVLLGMDQDEPKKF

-737 QLLVTTPFSMTRLL
+737 QLLVTTPFTMMRLL

-802 IIAVG
+802 IVAVG
-807 GRWSAG
+807 SRWSTG
-813 IQALVREHM
+813 IEALVREHM
-822 IYPSVIITVMEEAA
+822 ICPSIIITVMEEAA

-917 GQGTQ
+917 GHGTQ

-956 RRLFCMSENFRSLP
+956 SRLFCMSENFRSLP
-970 DTDHGESWCPAAQSV
+970 DVDPGESWSPAAQSV
-985 LLMSELNARHVCG
+985 LLLSEQNARHVCG

-1004 RAGARLPPELLQ
+1004 RAGALLPPELLQ

-1026 EQKTQRPLCCA
+1026 EQKTDRPLCGS

-1058 SLDHPKHPDSGT
+1058 SLDHPKHPDTGT
-1070 VMVLPLVIKTAS
+1070 VMVLPLLIKTAN

-1089 SQREDRYEA
+1089 SQKDDSYEA
-1098 LAAAMSAHYAGERLC
+1098 LAAQMNAHYAGERRC
-1113 AVEVLEGALYAVQEE
+1113 AVEVLKGELYAIQEE
-1128 NTYSRV
+1128 SVYNRV
-1134 RVTEVPDKG
+1134 RVMEVPDKG

-1171 PAELQELPGQAV
+1171 PAQFQDLPDQAV
-1183 EIVLC
+1183 EIILC
-1188 RAQPVDGEMDW
+1188 RAQPVDGEVDW
-1199 NPKVTR
+1199 NPKVNR
-1205 AVSLKIRGK
+1205 AVSQKIRGNL
-1214 PHQARVV
+1214 HQARVV

-1251 HAEILASG
+1251 HTEILASG
-1259 FGVNNPQHLDLLKRV
+1259 FGVNNPQHVDLLKRV
-1274 FQREQ
+1274 FQGDQ
-1279 NLITLDQ
+1279 DCNMLYQ
-1286 HLTDDRSES
+1286 HLTDDRCESHSLSSEKS
-1295 PAPSVSEELM
+1295 LAVTDDLM
-1305 TSRMKDVVSTHNAL
+1305 TSRMKDVVSAHNAM
-1319 RFIQSSSADQEPTEE
+1319 RFIQSPQISSAVLSNGDQEPSEDSSSVIRPNLNGFSTLNGTSSETE
-1334 TRPDVNGLSSPDQTS
+1334 
-1349 CETDKDEALSVNR
+1349 KDEALSINK
-1362 LQAANKPQF
+1362 LQTVNKPRSF
-1371 IHNPGLLS
+1371 HNPAIFS
-1379 FQPPSF
+1379 FQPSSVSCSF

-1390 WFQRGEFVNI
+1390 WFQRGEFVTV
-1400 CVKLINPVMQKCEFS
+1400 CVKLINPVMQKCEFN
-1415 SDTVIYSGYVNGRH
+1415 SDTVIYSGYVNDRH
-1429 YHTKLELSGDIIA
+1429 YYAKLELFGDIIA
-1442 EKCSWEIKCNE
+1442 ERCSWEIRCNE

-1466 TTLLKHKSAFVS
+1466 RTLLKHKSAFVS
-1478 YEFDHIDEA
+1478 YEFDYIDEA
-1487 RASPV
+1487 RVSPV
-1492 NGHWFQAEL
+1492 NGHSFLAEV

>member
-1 MLEIQIIKVEDPGCL
+1 MLEIEIIKVEDPGCL

-26 QPVSPEEYERLKVK
+26 QPDSPEEYEHLRVQ

-45 HEVDMD
+45 HKVNMD

-58 ELKEGLVCVVFSLA
+58 ELKLGLVCVVFSLA

-78 AVVESIIEGTLDSQA
+78 AVVESVIEGSLDSQA

-108 DDVRTPL
+108 NDVRTPL
-115 EKFLLLPFRVRRFR
+115 EKFLQLPFRVRRFS

-141 ISGDTAELV
+141 VSGDTAELV

-174 AVLCETHAGCS
+174 AVLCETLAGCS

-233 AWDIYSSL
+233 AWDIYSRP
-241 QKLLEMKGCCPV
+241 QELLEMKGCCPV
-253 KASPP
+253 KASPAP
-258 PDIPQNP
+258 EIPQNP
-265 HRTEQRDDPQT
+265 QRTER
-276 RTEQRD
+276 RD
-282 DPQPQTRT
+282 DPQPQT
-290 EQRDD
+290 
-295 PQPQTRTEQR
+295 
-305 DDPQPQTRTEQ
+305 
-316 RDDPPPQTESEQQ
+316 ESEPQ
-329 KPPVS
+329 KPQVS
-334 EEEHMPS
+334 EEEHTHS
-341 PVKPRVHKLPRKA
+341 PVKPQVHKLARNA
-354 GTDTIG
+354 GTNTIG
-360 RGWRIRVEATNMITE
+360 RGWRIRVEATGITTE
-375 ETCAQTDVNK
+375 ESCAQTDVNK
-385 AQYMKFKLPVHTK
+385 AQCMKFKLRSK

-409 SPDQTEEKRH
+409 SPDRPEEN
-419 SPDQTEEKRHSPD
+419 
-432 QTEEKRHSPDQTE
+432 
-445 EKRHS
+445 
-450 PDQTEEKR
+450 
-458 HSPDQTEEKRHSP
+458 
-471 DQTEEKRHSPDQTEE
+471 
-486 KRHSPDQT
+486 
-494 EEKRHSPDQT
+494 
-504 EEKRHSPDQTEE
+504 
-516 KRHSPDQTEE
+516 
-526 SGSASAPAVSSA
+526 GVASAPAGSSA
-538 SCASGSSE
+538 SCASDSSE
-546 EQKVASL
+546 EQKEASL
-553 SQEPNLDDQ
+553 PQEPNLDDQ

-581 ESVGAKAARCDPGHL
+581 ESLDAKAARCDPGHL

-623 FLLWRKYDGPNVAE
+623 FLLRRKYNGPNVAE

-653 SHNGDNPLSYIPPL
+653 SHSGDNPLSYIPPL

-681 ARTGPVAVILCPGWE
+681 ARSGPVAVILCPGWE

-708 RATHSLHPT
+708 RATHSLRPT
-717 SVLLGLDQDEPKKF
+717 SALLGLDQDEPKKF
-731 KIQRNC
+731 KIPRNC
-737 QLLVTTPFSMTRLL
+737 QLLVTTPFSMMRLL
-751 DAQCFLFLRLC
+751 EAQCFLFLRLC

-822 IYPSVIITVMEEAA
+822 IYPSIIITVMEEAA

-985 LLMSELNARHVCG
+985 LLLSELNARHVCG

-1026 EQKTQRPLCCA
+1026 EQKTQRPLCCT

-1070 VMVLPLVIKTAS
+1070 VMVLPLLIKTAS

-1089 SQREDRYEA
+1089 SRSEDRYEA
-1098 LAAAMSAHYAGERLC
+1098 LAAAMSAHYAEERRC
-1113 AVEVLEGALYAVQEE
+1113 AVEVLEGELYAVQEE
-1128 NTYSRV
+1128 NSYSRV
-1134 RVTEVPDKG
+1134 RVMEVPDKG

-1171 PAELQELPGQAV
+1171 PAQFQELPDQAV

-1188 RAQPVDGEMDW
+1188 RAQPVDGEVDW

-1205 AVSLKIRGK
+1205 AVSVKIRGK
-1214 PHQARVV
+1214 LHQARVV
-1221 MSVGNTVWVDPMV
+1221 MSVGNTIWVDPMV

-1274 FQREQ
+1274 FQGEQ
-1279 NLITLDQ
+1279 TLGTLDQ

-1295 PAPSVSEELM
+1295 HALSLSEEMM

-1319 RFIQSSSADQEPTEE
+1319 RFINSSSADQEPAEE
-1334 TRPDVNGLSSPDQTS
+1334 TSPDVNGFSSPDLTS
-1349 CETDKDEALSVNR
+1349 CETDNDEALSINR
-1362 LQAANKPQF
+1362 LQAANKPQVL
-1371 IHNPGLLS
+1371 HNPALLS

-1390 WFQRGEFVNI
+1390 WFQRGEFVTI
-1400 CVKLINPVMQKCEFS
+1400 CVKLTNPVMQKCEFS
-1415 SDTVIYSGYVNGRH
+1415 SDTVIYSGYVNDRH
-1429 YHTKLELSGDIIA
+1429 YHAKLELSGEIIA
-1442 EKCSWEIKCNE
+1442 ERCSWEIRCNE

-1478 YEFDHIDEA
+1478 YEFDHIDETC
-1487 RASPV
+1487 ASPV
-1492 NGHWFQAEL
+1492 NGNWFKAEL
-1501 GEDGCFVSS
+1501 GEDGCFISS
-1510 ESNSDSD
+1510 ESDSDSD

>member
-1 MLEIQIIKVEDPGCL
+1 MLEIQIIKIEDPGCL
-16 WARVLRGAGV
+16 WARVLKGPGI
-26 QPVSPEEYERLKVK
+26 QPDSPEDYENLRVK

-45 HEVDMD
+45 HDVDLD
-51 LQKLKPA
+51 VQKLKPA
-58 ELKEGLVCVVFSLA
+58 ELKEGLVCVVFSLD

-78 AVVESIIEGTLDSQA
+78 AVVESVFQGTGDTQA
-93 WCLLVDHGDHIIVRA
+93 WCLLLDHGDRIIVRA
-108 DDVRTPL
+108 DDVRSPL
-115 EKFLLLPFRVRRFR
+115 ERFLQLPFRVRRFK

-141 ISGDTAELV
+141 ISENTAELV

-174 AVLCETHAGCS
+174 AVLCETQLGCS
-185 AVELYLTINDTKIC
+185 AIELYLTINETKIC
-199 VNHELVAKKFACFV
+199 VNDELVAKKFACFMR
-213 SEKSSVPD
+213 EESSALE
-221 GNRNGDRVPVSL
+221 GNRNGDRTPISL
-233 AWDIYSSL
+233 AWDIYSSPH
-241 QKLLEMKGCCPV
+241 QLLEMKGRCPI
-253 KASPP
+253 KPPP
-258 PDIPQNP
+258 PDIPIGKERKDAP
-265 HRTEQRDDPQT
+265 HTEID
-276 RTEQRD
+276 EVSH
-282 DPQPQTRT
+282 
-290 EQRDD
+290 
-295 PQPQTRTEQR
+295 
-305 DDPQPQTRTEQ
+305 
-316 RDDPPPQTESEQQ
+316 SEKQ
-329 KPPVS
+329 KPQVS
-334 EEEHMPS
+334 EEAHT
-341 PVKPRVHKLPRKA
+341 PRRAPKLMRNA

-360 RGWRIRVEATNMITE
+360 RGWRIRAEATDIFSDE
-375 ETCAQTDVNK
+375 CCGQTRMHK
-385 AQYMKFKLPVHTK
+385 PQYMFDTLSHSK
-398 QIPESVEEKRH
+398 QIPQ
-409 SPDQTEEKRH
+409 PDQTDNNSIAPTPAAS
-419 SPDQTEEKRHSPD
+419 SP
-432 QTEEKRHSPDQTE
+432 
-445 EKRHS
+445 
-450 PDQTEEKR
+450 
-458 HSPDQTEEKRHSP
+458 
-471 DQTEEKRHSPDQTEE
+471 
-486 KRHSPDQT
+486 
-494 EEKRHSPDQT
+494 
-504 EEKRHSPDQTEE
+504 
-516 KRHSPDQTEE
+516 
-526 SGSASAPAVSSA
+526 
-538 SCASGSSE
+538 SCASDSSE
-546 EQKVASL
+546 EQKVAAL
-553 SQEPNLDDQ
+553 SQEPSLEDQ
-562 LASSRLM
+562 LTSSRLM

-581 ESVGAKAARCDPGHL
+581 ESLDAKVERCNPGHL
-596 GVLVHSALRVEP
+596 GVIVHSALRVEP
-608 CRNLARAPISEQFRK
+608 CRTLTRAPISEQFRK
-623 FLLWRKYDGPNVAE
+623 FLLWRKYNGPNVAE
-637 SYCWPAVARGF
+637 SYCWPSVARGF

-653 SHNGDNPLSYIPPL
+653 SHSGDNPLSYIPPL

-681 ARTGPVAVILCPGWE
+681 ARNGPIAVILCPGWE

-708 RATHSLHPT
+708 KATYNLHPT
-717 SVLLGLDQDEPKKF
+717 SVLLGVDQEEPKKF

-737 QLLVTTPFSMTRLL
+737 QLLVTTPFTMMRLL

-807 GRWSAG
+807 SRWSAG
-813 IQALVREHM
+813 IEALVREHM

-917 GQGTQ
+917 SRGTQ

-956 RRLFCMSENFRSLP
+956 SRLFCMSEHFRNLS
-970 DTDHGESWCPAAQSV
+970 DMDHAESSSPAAQSV
-985 LLMSELNARHVCG
+985 WLLSELNARHVCG

-1004 RAGARLPPELLQ
+1004 RSGALLPPELLT

-1026 EQKTQRPLCCA
+1026 EQKTDRPLCSS

-1058 SLDHPKHPDSGT
+1058 ALDQPKHPDSGNI
-1070 VMVLPLVIKTAS
+1070 MVLPLCIKSAN

-1089 SQREDRYEA
+1089 SQKEDRYET
-1098 LAAAMSAHYAGERLC
+1098 LAAEMNAHYASERLC
-1113 AVEVLEGALYAVQEE
+1113 AVQVLKGELYAIQEE
-1128 NTYSRV
+1128 NIYNRV
-1134 RVTEVPDKG
+1134 RVTELPEKG

-1171 PAELQELPGQAV
+1171 PPRFQAVPDQAV
-1183 EIVLC
+1183 EIILC
-1188 RAQPVDGEMDW
+1188 RAQPVDGEVDW

-1205 AVSLKIRGK
+1205 AISQKIRGK
-1214 PHQARVV
+1214 LHQARVV

-1259 FGVNNPQHLDLLKRV
+1259 FGVNNPQHVDLLKSV
-1274 FQREQ
+1274 FQGDE
-1279 NLITLDQ
+1279 NAVMLQ
-1286 HLTDDRSES
+1286 HLTDDRFES
-1295 PAPSVSEELM
+1295 PSSSSQQRADVLEDALTSKMKELVS
-1305 TSRMKDVVSTHNAL
+1305 SHNAVMEFSQTPISPQNNSAVQCNGHL
-1319 RFIQSSSADQEPTEE
+1319 KDRNDDDSSEGSGDIMSPDPNGFSSPNP
-1334 TRPDVNGLSSPDQTS
+1334 TRPASS
-1349 CETDKDEALSVNR
+1349 ETDGDEALNIDK
-1362 LQAANKPQF
+1362 LQAVNEPQN
-1371 IHNPGLLS
+1371 IHNPAAFL
-1379 FQPPSF
+1379 FQPTGF

-1390 WFQRGEFVNI
+1390 WFQRAELVTVYI
-1400 CVKLINPVMQKCEFS
+1400 KLISPVMQKCEFL
-1415 SDTVIYSGYVNGRH
+1415 SDAVIYSGYVNDRH
-1429 YHTKLELSGDIIA
+1429 YYTKLELSGDILA
-1442 EKCSWEIKCNE
+1442 EESSWEMRCNE
-1453 PVMKLMKKEKQDW
+1453 PVIKLKKKEKRDW
-1466 TTLLKHKSAFVS
+1466 SSLLKHKSPFVS
-1478 YEFDHIDEA
+1478 YEFDHIDET
-1487 RASPV
+1487 RVSSV
-1492 NGHWFQAEL
+1492 NGHLFLAEV
-1501 GEDGCFVSS
+1501 GEEGCYVSS
-1510 ESNSDSD
+1510 ESDSDSD

>member
-1 MLEIQIIKVEDPGCL
+1 MGFAVEIGEMLEIQIIKIEDPGCL
-16 WARVLRGAGV
+16 WARVLKGPGI
-26 QPVSPEEYERLKVK
+26 QPDSPEEYENLRVK

-45 HEVDMD
+45 HEVDLD
-51 LQKLKPA
+51 VQKLKPA

-78 AVVESIIEGTLDSQA
+78 AVVESVFQGMVETQA
-93 WCLLVDHGDHIIVRA
+93 WCLLVDHGDRIIVRA

-115 EKFLLLPFRVRRFR
+115 EKFLQLPFRVRRFK

-141 ISGDTAELV
+141 ISENTAELV

-174 AVLCETHAGCS
+174 AVLCETQAGCS
-185 AVELYLTINDTKIC
+185 AIELYLTINNTKIC
-199 VNHELVAKKFACFV
+199 VNHELVAKKFACFIND
-213 SEKSSVPD
+213 KSSVMG
-221 GNRNGDRVPVSL
+221 GNRNGDRAPVSL
-233 AWDIYSSL
+233 AWDIYSSPH
-241 QKLLEMKGCCPV
+241 QLLEMKGRCPV
-253 KASPP
+253 KPPP
-258 PDIPQNP
+258 PDIFS
-265 HRTEQRDDPQT
+265 RMERDDDPQT
-276 RTEQRD
+276 DIVEVSH
-282 DPQPQTRT
+282 
-290 EQRDD
+290 
-295 PQPQTRTEQR
+295 
-305 DDPQPQTRTEQ
+305 
-316 RDDPPPQTESEQQ
+316 SEKQ
-329 KPPVS
+329 KPQVS
-334 EEEHMPS
+334 EEAHMPS
-341 PVKPRVHKLPRKA
+341 QVNPRAPKLARNA

-360 RGWRIRVEATNMITE
+360 RGWRIRAEATDVFTDE
-375 ETCAQTDVNK
+375 CCGQTHIHK
-385 AQYMKFKLPVHTK
+385 PQYMFNTLSHSK
-398 QIPESVEEKRH
+398 QIPQSFEEKQQ
-409 SPDQTEEKRH
+409 SPDQSDNNSIAATPAAS
-419 SPDQTEEKRHSPD
+419 SP
-432 QTEEKRHSPDQTE
+432 
-445 EKRHS
+445 
-450 PDQTEEKR
+450 
-458 HSPDQTEEKRHSP
+458 
-471 DQTEEKRHSPDQTEE
+471 
-486 KRHSPDQT
+486 
-494 EEKRHSPDQT
+494 
-504 EEKRHSPDQTEE
+504 
-516 KRHSPDQTEE
+516 
-526 SGSASAPAVSSA
+526 
-538 SCASGSSE
+538 SCASDSSE
-546 EQKVASL
+546 EQKVAAL
-553 SQEPNLDDQ
+553 SQEPSLEDQ
-562 LASSRLM
+562 LTSSRLM

-581 ESVGAKAARCDPGHL
+581 ESLDAKVERCNPGHL
-596 GVLVHSALRVEP
+596 GVIVHTALRVEP
-608 CRNLARAPISEQFRK
+608 CRNLTRAPISEQFRK
-623 FLLWRKYDGPNVAE
+623 FLLWRKYNGPNVAE

-653 SHNGDNPLSYIPPL
+653 SHSGDNPLSYIPPL

-681 ARTGPVAVILCPGWE
+681 ARTGPTAVILCPGWE

-708 RATHSLHPT
+708 KATYNLHPT
-717 SVLLGLDQDEPKKF
+717 SVLLGVDQEEPKKF
-731 KIQRNC
+731 KIPRNC
-737 QLLVTTPFSMTRLL
+737 QLLVTTPFTMMRLL

-807 GRWSAG
+807 SRWSAG
-813 IQALVREHM
+813 IEALVREHM

-917 GQGTQ
+917 SRGTQ

-956 RRLFCMSENFRSLP
+956 SRLFCMSEHFRNLS
-970 DTDHGESWCPAAQSV
+970 DMDHAESSSPAAQSV
-985 LLMSELNARHVCG
+985 LLLSELNARHVCG

-1004 RAGARLPPELLQ
+1004 RSGALLPPELLQ

-1026 EQKTQRPLCCA
+1026 EQKTDRPLCSS

-1070 VMVLPLVIKTAS
+1070 VMVLPLCIKSAN

-1089 SQREDRYEA
+1089 SQKDDCYET
-1098 LAAAMSAHYAGERLC
+1098 LAAEMNAHYASERRC
-1113 AVEVLEGALYAVQEE
+1113 AVEVLKGELYAIQEE
-1128 NTYSRV
+1128 NIYNRV
-1134 RVTEVPDKG
+1134 RVMEVPEKG

-1171 PAELQELPGQAV
+1171 PPQFQDLPGQAV
-1183 EIVLC
+1183 ELILC
-1188 RAQPVDGEMDW
+1188 RAQPVDGEVDW

-1205 AVSLKIRGK
+1205 AISQKIRGK
-1214 PHQARVV
+1214 LHQARVV

-1259 FGVNNPQHLDLLKRV
+1259 FGVNNPQHLELLKRV
-1274 FQREQ
+1274 FQGDE
-1279 NLITLDQ
+1279 NASTLQ
-1286 HLTDDRSES
+1286 HLTDDRFES
-1295 PAPSVSEELM
+1295 PSSSSQQRVEVIEDVLTSKMRDLVSSHNAMESRQTPISPQNNSAVQCNGVLKDSDDDDSSEGSMNIVSKCDRSLKEYNSKLQTVSE
-1305 TSRMKDVVSTHNAL
+1305 
-1319 RFIQSSSADQEPTEE
+1319 
-1334 TRPDVNGLSSPDQTS
+1334 
-1349 CETDKDEALSVNR
+1349 
-1362 LQAANKPQF
+1362 PQNS
-1371 IHNPGLLS
+1371 HNPAPFL
-1379 FQPPSF
+1379 FQPTSF

-1390 WFQRGEFVNI
+1390 WFQRGELVTI
-1400 CVKLINPVMQKCEFS
+1400 YIKLISPVMQKCEFH
-1415 SDTVIYSGYVNGRH
+1415 SDAVIYSGYVNDRH
-1429 YHTKLELSGDIIA
+1429 YYTKLELSGDIIA
-1442 EKCSWEIKCNE
+1442 EESSWEIRCNE
-1453 PVMKLMKKEKQDW
+1453 PVMKLKKKEKRDW
-1466 TTLLKHKSAFVS
+1466 SLLLKHKSQFVS
-1478 YEFDHIDEA
+1478 YEFDYIDET
-1487 RASPV
+1487 RVSSV
-1492 NGHWFQAEL
+1492 NGHLFLAEV
-1501 GEDGCFVSS
+1501 GEEGCYVSS
-1510 ESNSDSD
+1510 EIDSDSD

>member
-1 MLEIQIIKVEDPGCL
+1 MLEIQIIKIEDPGCL
-16 WARVLRGAGV
+16 WARVLKGPGI
-26 QPVSPEEYERLKVK
+26 QPDSPEEYENLRVK

-45 HEVDMD
+45 HEVDLD
-51 LQKLKPA
+51 VQKLKPA

-78 AVVESIIEGTLDSQA
+78 AVVESVFQGMVETQA
-93 WCLLVDHGDHIIVRA
+93 WCLLVDHGDRIIVRA

-115 EKFLLLPFRVRRFR
+115 EKFLQLPFRVRRFK

-141 ISGDTAELV
+141 ISENTAD

-167 QVSTLVE
+167 QGKMSTLVE
-174 AVLCETHAGCS
+174 AVLCETQAGCS
-185 AVELYLTINDTKIC
+185 AIELYLTINNTKIC
-199 VNHELVAKKFACFV
+199 VNHELVAKKFACFIND
-213 SEKSSVPD
+213 KSSVMG
-221 GNRNGDRVPVSL
+221 GNRNGDRAPVSL
-233 AWDIYSSL
+233 AWDIYSSPH
-241 QKLLEMKGCCPV
+241 QLLEMKGRCPV
-253 KASPP
+253 KPPP
-258 PDIPQNP
+258 PDIFS
-265 HRTEQRDDPQT
+265 RMERDDDPQT
-276 RTEQRD
+276 VPYLFYLIVD
-282 DPQPQTRT
+282 
-290 EQRDD
+290 
-295 PQPQTRTEQR
+295 
-305 DDPQPQTRTEQ
+305 
-316 RDDPPPQTESEQQ
+316 
-329 KPPVS
+329 
-334 EEEHMPS
+334 
-341 PVKPRVHKLPRKA
+341 
-354 GTDTIG
+354 
-360 RGWRIRVEATNMITE
+360 
-375 ETCAQTDVNK
+375 
-385 AQYMKFKLPVHTK
+385 
-398 QIPESVEEKRH
+398 
-409 SPDQTEEKRH
+409 
-419 SPDQTEEKRHSPD
+419 
-432 QTEEKRHSPDQTE
+432 
-445 EKRHS
+445 
-450 PDQTEEKR
+450 
-458 HSPDQTEEKRHSP
+458 
-471 DQTEEKRHSPDQTEE
+471 
-486 KRHSPDQT
+486 
-494 EEKRHSPDQT
+494 
-504 EEKRHSPDQTEE
+504 
-516 KRHSPDQTEE
+516 
-526 SGSASAPAVSSA
+526 
-538 SCASGSSE
+538 
-546 EQKVASL
+546 
-553 SQEPNLDDQ
+553 
-562 LASSRLM
+562 RLM

-581 ESVGAKAARCDPGHL
+581 ESLDAKVR
-596 GVLVHSALRVEP
+596 
-608 CRNLARAPISEQFRK
+608 
-623 FLLWRKYDGPNVAE
+623 FLLWRKYNGPNVAE

-653 SHNGDNPLSYIPPL
+653 SHSGDNPLSYIPPL

-681 ARTGPVAVILCPGWE
+681 ARTGPTAVILCPGWE
-696 KVQTVLELLEDS
+696 KVQTLLELLEDS
-708 RATHSLHPT
+708 KATYNLHPT
-717 SVLLGLDQDEPKKF
+717 SVLLGVDQEEPKKF
-731 KIQRNC
+731 KIPRNC
-737 QLLVTTPFSMTRLL
+737 QLLVTTPFTMMRLL

-807 GRWSAG
+807 SRWSAG
-813 IQALVREHM
+813 IEALVREHM

-917 GQGTQ
+917 SRGTQ

-956 RRLFCMSENFRSLP
+956 SRLFCMSEHFRNLS
-970 DTDHGESWCPAAQSV
+970 DMDHAESSSPAAQSV
-985 LLMSELNARHVCG
+985 LLLSELNARHVCG

-1004 RAGARLPPELLQ
+1004 RSGALLPPELLQ

-1026 EQKTQRPLCCA
+1026 EQKTDRPLCSS

-1070 VMVLPLVIKTAS
+1070 VMVLPLCIKSAN

-1089 SQREDRYEA
+1089 SQKDDCYET
-1098 LAAAMSAHYAGERLC
+1098 LAAEMNAHYASERRC
-1113 AVEVLEGALYAVQEE
+1113 AVEVLKGELYAIQEE
-1128 NTYSRV
+1128 NIYNRV
-1134 RVTEVPDKG
+1134 RVMEVPEKG

-1171 PAELQELPGQAV
+1171 PPQFQDLPGQAV
-1183 EIVLC
+1183 ELILC
-1188 RAQPVDGEMDW
+1188 RAQPVDGEVDW

-1205 AVSLKIRGK
+1205 AISQKIRGK
-1214 PHQARVV
+1214 LHQARVV

-1259 FGVNNPQHLDLLKRV
+1259 FGVNNPQHLELLKRV
-1274 FQREQ
+1274 FQGDE
-1279 NLITLDQ
+1279 NASTLQ
-1286 HLTDDRSES
+1286 HLTDDR
-1295 PAPSVSEELM
+1295 
-1305 TSRMKDVVSTHNAL
+1305 
-1319 RFIQSSSADQEPTEE
+1319 FITNTQIS
-1334 TRPDVNGLSSPDQTS
+1334 L
-1349 CETDKDEALSVNR
+1349 
-1362 LQAANKPQF
+1362 
-1371 IHNPGLLS
+1371 I
-1379 FQPPSF
+1379 F

-1390 WFQRGEFVNI
+1390 WFQRSELVTI
-1400 CVKLINPVMQKCEFS
+1400 YIKLISPVMQKCEFH
-1415 SDTVIYSGYVNGRH
+1415 SDAVIYSGYVNDRH
-1429 YHTKLELSGDIIA
+1429 YYTKLELSGDIIA
-1442 EKCSWEIKCNE
+1442 EESSWEMRCNE
-1453 PVMKLMKKEKQDW
+1453 PVMKLKKKEKQDW
-1466 TTLLKHKSAFVS
+1466 NDCCCGS
-1478 YEFDHIDEA
+1478 
-1487 RASPV
+1487 
-1492 NGHWFQAEL
+1492 GHLFLAEV
-1501 GEDGCFVSS
+1501 GEEGCYVSS
-1510 ESNSDSD
+1510 ESDSDSD